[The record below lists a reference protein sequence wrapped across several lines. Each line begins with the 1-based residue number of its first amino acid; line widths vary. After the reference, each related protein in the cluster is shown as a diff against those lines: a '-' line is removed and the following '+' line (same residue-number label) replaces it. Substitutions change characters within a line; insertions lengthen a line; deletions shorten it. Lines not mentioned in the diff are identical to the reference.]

1 MSLLY
6 SILVGAVAGW
16 LAGKLMRGGGFGVLL
31 NIILGVIGGLVAG
44 WLFKEFNLNWFSSL
58 HHILADILKGA
69 LGASI
74 VLFVAGLFK
83 K

>member
-6 SILVGAVAGW
+6 SLLVGAVAGW
-16 LAGKLMRGGGFGVLL
+16 IAGKLMRGGGFGVIL
-31 NIILGVIGGLVAG
+31 NIVLGIIGGVVAN
-44 WLFKEFNLNWFSSL
+44 WLFKELNLSWFSGIHS
-58 HHILADILKGA
+58 ILADILKGA
-69 LGASI
+69 IGASV